1 MNGSGPQQK
10 RYVARAEGTDRRTGG
25 EPRHHPS
32 SEGKTEY
39 KTRFSTRKTLRAHRG
54 RRACSP
60 GGFCNGPSGIC
71 LSYLLSGYTPYL
83 SSEAWHPNPLLH
95 SKLGEQPHLSLLE
108 QDLEYLCEG
117 LEGRSSNPVAVL
129 FDSLL
134 LPDSD
139 FGLDHTSPLEWRY
152 EPERAIPHLV
162 LGKGPPG
169 GAWHAMEG
177 SMLTLS
183 LANWMELPGLKLK
196 DWMREKR
203 RNVRNDRATP
213 AEIASYYEHY
223 VSLMSLEQNFAC
235 GTTVTSVTRQPGN
248 QDGLPPCWRVTGL
261 QRREGEVLGDGSSV
275 SEQVPFS
282 LLAHN
287 VVLATGTHDIPARL
301 GVEGESLPFV
311 CHSFWELEAAISRGE
326 LDQSSDP
333 VLVVGAGLTAADA
346 VLAAH
351 HLNTPV
357 YHAFRRSVTD
367 PGLIF
372 NQLPKLLYPEY
383 HKVHQMMIQQQYQL
397 NPLTQE
403 HAQNLH
409 PSSTPSSPP
418 SPSPSSSSTTS
429 TTSSSYPGYL
439 SFPRYRVVAFRPDRK
454 CVLESDSGEQTVVQV
469 SKVLVLIGA
478 HPNLSF
484 LDDNGRSLG
493 INPEEPISCRRNP
506 IEVDPFTNEVVAA
519 DGPGM
524 YAMGPLIGENFVRF
538 LKGGALAIAS
548 DFAKRQSGGGGEGAP
563 PTDRWL
569 DRRVSTEAEVLDS

>member
-1 MNGSGPQQK
+1 MDLHDKEILP
-10 RYVARAEGTDRRTGG
+10 G
-25 EPRHHPS
+25 EILPVVII
-32 SEGKTEY
+32 G
-39 KTRFSTRKTLRAHRG
+39 
-54 RRACSP
+54 
-60 GGFCNGPSGIC
+60 NGPSGIC

-83 SSEAWHPNPLLH
+83 SPEASHPNPLLH
-95 SKLGEQPHLSLLE
+95 SKLGEHPHLSLLE

-213 AEIASYYEHY
+213 AEIASYYQHY
-223 VSLMSLEQNFAC
+223 VSQMSLEQSFAC

-248 QDGLPPCWRVTGL
+248 QEGSPPCWRVMGL
-261 QRREGEVLGDGSSV
+261 QRREGEELGDSSFV
-275 SEQVPFS
+275 SEEVPFS

-383 HKVHQMMIQQQYQL
+383 HKVHQMMTQQQYRPSPPPQD
-397 NPLTQE
+397 
-403 HAQNLH
+403 HAQNH
-409 PSSTPSSPP
+409 NDHSSSSSPL
-418 SPSPSSSSTTS
+418 SPSSLSPSFSTTS
-429 TTSSSYPGYL
+429 SSPSSYPGYL
-439 SFPRYRVVAFRPDRK
+439 SFPRYRVVAFRPDQK
-454 CVLESDSGEQTVVQV
+454 CVLESDSGQRTVVQV
-469 SKVLVLIGA
+469 SKALVLIGA
-478 HPNLSF
+478 HPNLTF
-484 LDDNGRSLG
+484 LDDNGRPLG
-493 INPEEPISCRRNP
+493 INPREPITCRRNP
-506 IEVDPFTNEVVAA
+506 IEVDPFTNNVVAA

-524 YAMGPLIGENFVRF
+524 YAMGPLVGENFVRF

-548 DFAKRQSGGGGEGAP
+548 DLAKRQREGGGSGDGDLT
-563 PTDRWL
+563 TDRL
-569 DRRVSTEAEVLDS
+569 MDRWVDRQLTTQTEAKVCGLDS

>member
-1 MNGSGPQQK
+1 MDLDDKEVLSGEIVP
-10 RYVARAEGTDRRTGG
+10 VVIIG
-25 EPRHHPS
+25 
-32 SEGKTEY
+32 
-39 KTRFSTRKTLRAHRG
+39 
-54 RRACSP
+54 
-60 GGFCNGPSGIC
+60 NGPSGIC

-83 SSEAWHPNPLLH
+83 SPGASHPNPLLH

-117 LEGRSSNPVAVL
+117 LEGRSTNPMAVL

-139 FGLDHTSPLEWRY
+139 FGLDYTSPLEWRF

-213 AEIASYYEHY
+213 AEIASYYQHY
-223 VSLMSLEQNFAC
+223 VSQMSLEQSFAC
-235 GTTVTSVTRQPGN
+235 GTTVTSVTRQLSN
-248 QDGLPPCWRVTGL
+248 QEGSPSYWRVTGL
-261 QRREGEVLGDGSSV
+261 QRREGEELGDGSSV
-275 SEQVPFS
+275 SDEVPFS

-311 CHSFWELEAAISRGE
+311 CHSFWELEAAISSGE
-326 LDQSSDP
+326 LDQTSDA

-346 VLAAH
+346 VLATH

-372 NQLPKLLYPEY
+372 NQLPKVLYPEY
-383 HKVHQMMIQQQYQL
+383 HKVHQMMTQQQHQ
-397 NPLTQE
+397 PTPPPQD
-403 HAQNLH
+403 HAQNTD
-409 PSSTPSSPP
+409 STPSSPP
-418 SPSPSSSSTTS
+418 S
-429 TTSSSYPGYL
+429 SYSGYL
-439 SFPRYRVVAFRPDRK
+439 SFPCHRVVAFRPDRK
-454 CVLESDSGEQTVVQV
+454 CILESESGQRTVVQV
-469 SKVLVLIGA
+469 SKALVLIGA

-484 LDDNGRSLG
+484 LEDNGRKLG
-493 INPEEPISCRRNP
+493 VNTKEPITCRRNP
-506 IEVDPFTNEVVAA
+506 IEVDPFTSKVVAA
-519 DGPGM
+519 EGPGM
-524 YAMGPLIGENFVRF
+524 YAMGPLVGENFVRF

-548 DFAKRQSGGGGEGAP
+548 DLAKRLKEGGEGGDLA
-563 PTDRWL
+563 TDTLMDKWL
-569 DRRVSTEAEVLDS
+569 ERQTTTQTEGEACVVDS

>member
-1 MNGSGPQQK
+1 MDLHDKEIVP
-10 RYVARAEGTDRRTGG
+10 G
-25 EPRHHPS
+25 EILPVVII
-32 SEGKTEY
+32 G
-39 KTRFSTRKTLRAHRG
+39 
-54 RRACSP
+54 
-60 GGFCNGPSGIC
+60 NGPSGIC
-71 LSYLLSGYTPYL
+71 LSYLLSGHTPYL
-83 SSEAWHPNPLLH
+83 SPEASHPNPLLH
-95 SKLGEQPHLSLLE
+95 NKLQEQPHVSLLE

-139 FGLDHTSPLEWRY
+139 FGLDYTSPLAWRY

-196 DWMREKR
+196 DWMRDKR

-213 AEIASYYEHY
+213 AEIASYYQHY
-223 VSLMSLEQNFAC
+223 VTQMSLEQNFAC

-248 QDGLPPCWRVTGL
+248 QDGSPPCWRVKGL
-261 QRREGEVLGDGSSV
+261 QRREGEELGDGSSSSSSV
-275 SEQVPFS
+275 SEEVPFS

-301 GVEGESLPFV
+301 GVDGESLPFV
-311 CHSFWELEAAISRGE
+311 CHSFWELEAAIARGE

-383 HKVHQMMIQQQYQL
+383 HKVHQMMTQQQHRAE
-397 NPLTQE
+397 PPPPDR
-403 HAQNLH
+403 AQNLH
-409 PSSTPSSPP
+409 QRSTPSTPPFLPP
-418 SPSPSSSSTTS
+418 SSP
-429 TTSSSYPGYL
+429 SSSYPGYL
-439 SFPRYRVVAFRPDRK
+439 SFPRHTVVEFRPDQK
-454 CVLESDSGEQTVVQV
+454 CILESDSGQRTVVQV

-484 LDDNGRSLG
+484 LADNGRLLG
-493 INPEEPISCRRNP
+493 VKPKEPITCRRNP
-506 IEVDPFTNEVVAA
+506 IEVDPFTNKVVAA

-524 YAMGPLIGENFVRF
+524 YAMGPLVGENFVRF

-548 DFAKRQSGGGGEGAP
+548 DLAKRRRKDEGRGDEDMT
-563 PTDRWL
+563 TDRL
-569 DRRVSTEAEVLDS
+569 MDRWVDRQVSTQTEAEVC

>member
-1 MNGSGPQQK
+1 MALHDKEIVP
-10 RYVARAEGTDRRTGG
+10 G
-25 EPRHHPS
+25 EILPVVII
-32 SEGKTEY
+32 G
-39 KTRFSTRKTLRAHRG
+39 
-54 RRACSP
+54 
-60 GGFCNGPSGIC
+60 NGPSGIC
-71 LSYLLSGYTPYL
+71 LSYLLSGYTPYV
-83 SSEAWHPNPLLH
+83 SREASHPNPLLH
-95 SKLGEQPHLSLLE
+95 GKLVEQPHLSLLE

-139 FGLDHTSPLEWRY
+139 FGLDYTSPLAWRY

-213 AEIASYYEHY
+213 AEIASYYQHY
-223 VSLMSLEQNFAC
+223 VSQMSLEQSFAC

-248 QDGLPPCWRVTGL
+248 QEGSPPCWRVNGQ
-261 QRREGEVLGDGSSV
+261 QRREGDELGDGSSV
-275 SEQVPFS
+275 SEEVPFS

-301 GVEGESLPFV
+301 GAEGESLPFV
-311 CHSFWELEAAISRGE
+311 CHSFWELEAAISCGE

-357 YHAFRRSVTD
+357 YHVFRRSVTD

-372 NQLPKLLYPEY
+372 NQLPKMLYPEY
-383 HKVHQMMIQQQYQL
+383 HKVHQMMTQQQHR
-397 NPLTQE
+397 PVPTPPDR
-403 HAQNLH
+403 AQNLH
-409 PSSTPSSPP
+409 HHFTPSSPP
-418 SPSPSSSSTTS
+418 FLPPSSS
-429 TTSSSYPGYL
+429 SSSYPGYL
-439 SFPRYRVVAFRPDRK
+439 SFPRHRVVAFRPDRK
-454 CVLESDSGEQTVVQV
+454 CVLQSDSGQHTVVQV
-469 SKVLVLIGA
+469 SKALVLIGA

-484 LDDNGRSLG
+484 LDDNGRLLG
-493 INPEEPISCRRNP
+493 VNPKEPITCRRNP
-506 IEVDPFTNEVVAA
+506 IEVDPFTNKVVAA

-524 YAMGPLIGENFVRF
+524 YAMGPLVGENFVRF

-548 DFAKRQSGGGGEGAP
+548 DLAKRQREGRGGEEGDLTA
-563 PTDRWL
+563 DRLMDKWV
-569 DRRVSTEAEVLDS
+569 DRRATTTEADVCVLSS

>member
-1 MNGSGPQQK
+1 MDHHNKEIPP
-10 RYVARAEGTDRRTGG
+10 G
-25 EPRHHPS
+25 EILPVVVI
-32 SEGKTEY
+32 G
-39 KTRFSTRKTLRAHRG
+39 
-54 RRACSP
+54 
-60 GGFCNGPSGIC
+60 NGPSGIC

-83 SSEAWHPNPLLH
+83 SPDASHPNPLLH
-95 SKLGEQPHLSLLE
+95 SKLREQPHLSLLE

-117 LEGRSSNPVAVL
+117 LEGRSSNPMAVL

-152 EPERAIPHLV
+152 EPERAVPHLV

-213 AEIASYYEHY
+213 AEIASYYQHY
-223 VSLMSLEQNFAC
+223 VSQMSLEQNFAC
-235 GTTVTSVTRQPGN
+235 GTTVTSVTRQPGG
-248 QDGLPPCWRVTGL
+248 QEGSPPCWRVTGL
-261 QRREGEVLGDGSSV
+261 QRREGEELGDGCAV
-275 SEQVPFS
+275 SEEAPFS
-282 LLAHN
+282 FYAHN

-301 GVEGESLPFV
+301 GVEGESLPYV

-357 YHAFRRSVTD
+357 YHAFRRSVSD

-383 HKVHQMMIQQQYQL
+383 HKVHQMMTQQQYR
-397 NPLTQE
+397 PDPPPRE
-403 HAQNLH
+403 HARNLREN
-409 PSSTPSSPP
+409 SSPSALH
-418 SPSPSSSSTTS
+418 SPSASTSSSCP
-429 TTSSSYPGYL
+429 SSYPGYL
-439 SFPRYRVVAFRPDRK
+439 SFPRYRVAAFRPDRK
-454 CVLESDSGEQTVVQV
+454 CVLESDLGQRTVVQI
-469 SKVLVLIGA
+469 SKALVLIGA

-484 LDDNGRSLG
+484 LGDNGRSLG
-493 INPEEPISCRRNP
+493 VNPEEPITCRRNP
-506 IEVDPFTNEVVAA
+506 VEVHPFTNRVVAA
-519 DGPGM
+519 DGPGL
-524 YAMGPLIGENFVRF
+524 YAMGPLVGENFVRF

-548 DFAKRQSGGGGEGAP
+548 DLAKTQRGRGGVLA
-563 PTDRWL
+563 TDRWAGA
-569 DRRVSTEAEVLDS
+569 RGGAEVGVPGS

>member
-1 MNGSGPQQK
+1 MDLQDKELQ
-10 RYVARAEGTDRRTGG
+10 AG
-25 EPRHHPS
+25 ETVPVVIV
-32 SEGKTEY
+32 G
-39 KTRFSTRKTLRAHRG
+39 
-54 RRACSP
+54 
-60 GGFCNGPSGIC
+60 NGPSGIC
-71 LSYLLSGYTPYL
+71 LSYLLSGHTPYL
-83 SSEAWHPNPLLH
+83 SADSWHPNPLLH

-139 FGLDHTSPLEWRY
+139 FGLEHTSPLEWRY
-152 EPERAIPHLV
+152 EPERAVPHLV

-196 DWMREKR
+196 DWMSDKR
-203 RNVRNDRATP
+203 RNLRNDRATP
-213 AEIASYYEHY
+213 AEIASYYQHY
-223 VSLMSLEQNFAC
+223 VSQMSLEQNFAC
-235 GTTVTSVTRQPGN
+235 GTTVTAVTRQPDSL
-248 QDGLPPCWRVTGL
+248 DGAPPCWRVTGL
-261 QRREGEVLGDGSSV
+261 QRREGEALGDGTAV
-275 SEQVPFS
+275 SEEVPFS

-311 CHSFWELEAAISRGE
+311 CHSFWELEAAICRGE

-333 VLVVGAGLTAADA
+333 VLIVGAGLTAADA

-351 HLNTPV
+351 HLGTPV
-357 YHAFRRSVTD
+357 YHVFRRSVTD

-383 HKVHQMMIQQQYQL
+383 HKVHQMMTQQQHRPPP
-397 NPLTQE
+397 PLHE
-403 HAQNLH
+403 HAQNP
-409 PSSTPSSPP
+409 PSSIP
-418 SPSPSSSSTTS
+418 SPSPSSSTTS
-429 TTSSSYPGYL
+429 TSSSYSGYL
-439 SFPRYRVVAFRPDRK
+439 SFPRHRVLRFQPDHK
-454 CVLESDSGEQTVVQV
+454 CVLESDTGVRSVVQV

-484 LDDNGRSLG
+484 LDDSGRALG
-493 INPEEPISCRRNP
+493 INPDEPVSCRRNP
-506 IEVDPFTNEVVAA
+506 IDVDPFTNRVVAA
-519 DGPGM
+519 GGPGM
-524 YAMGPLIGENFVRF
+524 YAMGPLVGENFVRF

-548 DFAKRQSGGGGEGAP
+548 DLAKRQSDERNEGEAALS
-563 PTDRWL
+563 RREWL
-569 DRRVSTEAEVLDS
+569 QTSALV

>member
-1 MNGSGPQQK
+1 MDLHDKEILP
-10 RYVARAEGTDRRTGG
+10 G
-25 EPRHHPS
+25 EILPVVII
-32 SEGKTEY
+32 G
-39 KTRFSTRKTLRAHRG
+39 
-54 RRACSP
+54 
-60 GGFCNGPSGIC
+60 NGPSGIC

-83 SSEAWHPNPLLH
+83 SSEASHPNPLLH

-223 VSLMSLEQNFAC
+223 VSQMSLEQSFAC
-235 GTTVTSVTRQPGN
+235 GTTVTSVTRQPGS
-248 QDGLPPCWRVTGL
+248 QEGAPPCWRVMGL
-261 QRREGEVLGDGSSV
+261 QRREGGELGDGCSV
-275 SEQVPFS
+275 SEEVPFS
-282 LLAHN
+282 VLAHN
-287 VVLATGTHDIPARL
+287 VVLADGTHDIPARL

-346 VLAAH
+346 
-351 HLNTPV
+351 
-357 YHAFRRSVTD
+357 
-367 PGLIF
+367 
-372 NQLPKLLYPEY
+372 Y
-383 HKVHQMMIQQQYQL
+383 HKVHQMMTQQQYRL
-397 NPLTQE
+397 NPPPQDNTQN
-403 HAQNLH
+403 HH
-409 PSSTPSSPP
+409 STPSSPSSRLP
-418 SPSPSSSSTTS
+418 SSSTTS
-429 TTSSSYPGYL
+429 SSSLSSYPGYL
-439 SFPRYRVVAFRPDRK
+439 SFPRYRVVEFRPDQK
-454 CVLESDSGEQTVVQV
+454 CVLESDSGQRTVVQV
-469 SKVLVLIGA
+469 SKALVLIGA

-484 LDDNGRSLG
+484 MDDNGRPLG
-493 INPEEPISCRRNP
+493 TNPDETISCRRNP
-506 IEVDPFTNEVVAA
+506 IEVDPFTNKVVAA

-524 YAMGPLIGENFVRF
+524 YAMGPLVGENFVRF

-548 DFAKRQSGGGGEGAP
+548 DLAKRQREGEGREEGDLTADRLM
-563 PTDRWL
+563 DRWF
-569 DRRVSTEAEVLDS
+569 DNRRMSAQTEAEVCVVDS

>member
-1 MNGSGPQQK
+1 MDMQDKDVLAKEILPVVIIG
-10 RYVARAEGTDRRTGG
+10 
-25 EPRHHPS
+25 
-32 SEGKTEY
+32 
-39 KTRFSTRKTLRAHRG
+39 
-54 RRACSP
+54 
-60 GGFCNGPSGIC
+60 NGPSGIC
-71 LSYLLSGYTPYL
+71 LSYLLSGYTPYV
-83 SSEAWHPNPLLH
+83 SPGATHPNPLLQD
-95 SKLGEQPHLSLLE
+95 KLAQQPNLSLLE

-139 FGLDHTSPLEWRY
+139 FGLDHASPLVWRF
-152 EPERAIPHLV
+152 EPERATPHLV

-196 DWMREKR
+196 DWLREKR

-213 AEIASYYEHY
+213 AEIASYYQHY
-223 VSLMSLEQNFAC
+223 VSRMALEENFAC
-235 GTTVTSVTRQPGN
+235 GTTVTSVQRQLG
-248 QDGLPPCWRVTGL
+248 QDGAPPSWRVTGL
-261 QRREGEVLGDGSSV
+261 QRREGNVVEGALV
-275 SEQVPFS
+275 SEEVPFTVC
-282 LLAHN
+282 AHN

-301 GVEGESLPFV
+301 SVEGEDLAYV
-311 CHSFWELEAAISRGE
+311 AHSFWELEAAIARGE

-351 HLNTPV
+351 HITTPV

-383 HKVHQMMIQQQYQL
+383 HKVHQMMTQQQHLPSPGRAPGQGGDA
-397 NPLTQE
+397 PSS
-403 HAQNLH
+403 A
-409 PSSTPSSPP
+409 PSSTSPP
-418 SPSPSSSSTTS
+418 PPLSSGVG
-429 TTSSSYPGYL
+429 SYQGYL
-439 SFPRYRVVAFRPDRK
+439 SFPRHRVVAFKPDRK
-454 CVLESDSGEQTVVQV
+454 CVLETEAGQRTVIQV
-469 SKVLVLIGA
+469 SKALVLIGA

-484 LDDNGRSLG
+484 LPNNGRHLG
-493 INPEEPISCRRNP
+493 LIPDQPISCRRNP
-506 IEVDPFTNEVVAA
+506 LDVDPFTYECVTAS
-519 DGPGM
+519 GL
-524 YAMGPLIGENFVRF
+524 YAMGPLVGENFVRF

-548 DFAKRQSGGGGEGAP
+548 DVAKRQRDKEEEKKQKQKQKDSNTDMARL
-563 PTDRWL
+563 TDRQA
-569 DRRVSTEAEVLDS
+569 DRMSVFCAQMVKSTGLE

>member
-1 MNGSGPQQK
+1 MDLHHKETTSGEILP
-10 RYVARAEGTDRRTGG
+10 VVIIG
-25 EPRHHPS
+25 
-32 SEGKTEY
+32 
-39 KTRFSTRKTLRAHRG
+39 
-54 RRACSP
+54 
-60 GGFCNGPSGIC
+60 NGPSGIC
-71 LSYLLSGYTPYL
+71 LSYLLSGYAPYL
-83 SSEAWHPNPLLH
+83 SVEGCHPNPLLH
-95 SKLGEQPHLSLLE
+95 SKLSERPHLSLLE

-152 EPERAIPHLV
+152 EPERAVPHLV

-196 DWMREKR
+196 DWMRDKR

-223 VSLMSLEQNFAC
+223 VSQMNLEQNFAC
-235 GTTVTSVTRQPGN
+235 GTTVTAVTRESGQ
-248 QDGLPPCWRVTGL
+248 QDGSPPCWRVSGL
-261 QRREGEVLGDGSSV
+261 QRRDGEILGDGCSV
-275 SEQVPFS
+275 TEEVPFS

-287 VVLATGTHDIPARL
+287 VVLATGTHDVPARL

-311 CHSFWELEAAISRGE
+311 CHSFWELEAAIARGE

-351 HLNTPV
+351 HLNTSV
-357 YHAFRRSVTD
+357 CHAFRRSVSD

-383 HKVHQMMIQQQYQL
+383 HKVHQMMTQQQHQSH
-397 NPLTQE
+397 PSDR
-403 HAQNLH
+403 AQNLRRA
-409 PSSTPSSPP
+409 
-418 SPSPSSSSTTS
+418 PSSSSS
-429 TTSSSYPGYL
+429 SPSSYPGYL
-439 SFPRYRVVAFRPDRK
+439 SFPCHRVVAFRPDRK
-454 CVLESDSGEQTVVQV
+454 CVLESDSGEQTVVRV
-469 SKVLVLIGA
+469 SKALVLIGA

-484 LDDNGRSLG
+484 LRDNGRSLG
-493 INPEEPISCRRNP
+493 IDPEEPISCRRNP
-506 IEVDPFTNEVVAA
+506 IDVDPITNMVLAA

-524 YAMGPLIGENFVRF
+524 YAMGPLVGENFVRF
-538 LKGGALAIAS
+538 LKGGALAIAG
-548 DFAKRQSGGGGEGAP
+548 DLWKRRSGGQEAVTP
-563 PTDRWL
+563 DSRVDRQR
-569 DRRVSTEAEVLDS
+569 DARVLNS

>member
-1 MNGSGPQQK
+1 MDLDDKESLP
-10 RYVARAEGTDRRTGG
+10 G
-25 EPRHHPS
+25 EILPVVII
-32 SEGKTEY
+32 G
-39 KTRFSTRKTLRAHRG
+39 
-54 RRACSP
+54 
-60 GGFCNGPSGIC
+60 NGPSGIC

-83 SSEAWHPNPLLH
+83 SPEASHPNPLLL
-95 SKLGEQPHLSLLE
+95 SKLVEQPHLSLLE

-139 FGLDHTSPLEWRY
+139 FGLDYTSPLEWRY

-213 AEIASYYEHY
+213 AEIASYYQHY
-223 VSLMSLEQNFAC
+223 VSQMSLERNFAC
-235 GTTVTSVTRQPGN
+235 GTKVTSVTMQPGN
-248 QDGLPPCWRVTGL
+248 QEGSPPCWRVMGL
-261 QRREGEVLGDGSSV
+261 QRREGEELGDGSSV
-275 SEQVPFS
+275 TEEVPFS
-282 LLAHN
+282 VLAHN

-346 VLAAH
+346 VLATH

-383 HKVHQMMIQQQYQL
+383 HKVHQMMTQQQHQ
-397 NPLTQE
+397 
-403 HAQNLH
+403 
-409 PSSTPSSPP
+409 SSPP
-418 SPSPSSSSTTS
+418 AQDRTQDPHHHTTPLSSSSFSPSSSSPP
-429 TTSSSYPGYL
+429 YPGYL
-439 SFPRYRVVAFRPDRK
+439 SFPCHRVVEFRPDRK
-454 CVLESDSGEQTVVQV
+454 CVLESDSGQRTVVQV
-469 SKVLVLIGA
+469 SKALVLIGA

-484 LDDNGRSLG
+484 LGDNGRTFG
-493 INPEEPISCRRNP
+493 INSEEPITCRRNP
-506 IEVDPFTNEVVAA
+506 IEVDPFTNKVVAA

-524 YAMGPLIGENFVRF
+524 YAMGPLVGENFVRF

-548 DFAKRQSGGGGEGAP
+548 NLAKRQREGRGEGDLAA
-563 PTDRWL
+563 DRLMDKWV
-569 DRRVSTEAEVLDS
+569 DRQVTRQTQAEVCVLDL

>member
-1 MNGSGPQQK
+1 MDLHDKEILSGEILP
-10 RYVARAEGTDRRTGG
+10 VVIIG
-25 EPRHHPS
+25 
-32 SEGKTEY
+32 
-39 KTRFSTRKTLRAHRG
+39 
-54 RRACSP
+54 
-60 GGFCNGPSGIC
+60 NGPSGIC

-83 SSEAWHPNPLLH
+83 SPGASHPNPLLN
-95 SKLGEQPHLSLLE
+95 SKLREQPHLSLLE

-152 EPERAIPHLV
+152 EAERAIPHLV

-213 AEIASYYEHY
+213 AEIASYYQHY
-223 VSLMSLEQNFAC
+223 VSQMSLEQSFAC
-235 GTTVTSVTRQPGN
+235 GTTVTSVTRQPASP
-248 QDGLPPCWRVTGL
+248 DGSPPCWRVTGL
-261 QRREGEVLGDGSSV
+261 QRREGEELADGSSV
-275 SEQVPFS
+275 SEEVPFS

-383 HKVHQMMIQQQYQL
+383 HKVHQMMTQQQQR
-397 NPLTQE
+397 PSAPAPDQ
-403 HAQNLH
+403 AQNLNDNST
-409 PSSTPSSPP
+409 SSSP
-418 SPSPSSSSTTS
+418 SPSPSSYT
-429 TTSSSYPGYL
+429 GYL
-439 SFPRYRVVAFRPDRK
+439 SFPRHRVVAFRPDKK
-454 CVLESDSGEQTVVQV
+454 CILESESGQRTVVQV
-469 SKVLVLIGA
+469 SKALVLIGA

-484 LDDNGRSLG
+484 LEDNGRPLG
-493 INPEEPISCRRNP
+493 IYQNETITCRRNP
-506 IEVDPFTNEVVAA
+506 IEVDPFTNGVVAA

-524 YAMGPLIGENFVRF
+524 YAMGPLVGENFVRF

-548 DFAKRQSGGGGEGAP
+548 NIAKKQREESGREEGDFTIDRVMERWADRQARAG
-563 PTDRWL
+563 
-569 DRRVSTEAEVLDS
+569 VCVLDS